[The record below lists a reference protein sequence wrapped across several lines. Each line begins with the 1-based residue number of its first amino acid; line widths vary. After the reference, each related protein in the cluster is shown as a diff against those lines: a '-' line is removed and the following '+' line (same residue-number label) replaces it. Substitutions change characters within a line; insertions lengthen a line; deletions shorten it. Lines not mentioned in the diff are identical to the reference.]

1 MEILF
6 RGFHKQ
12 ADGPDVAII
21 DGVAE
26 RGRWFEGSLVKMG
39 PVGYTH
45 YYILP
50 DYASAFYEIEVIPST
65 VGQYTGLTDKNGK
78 KIFLGDRVKVPM
90 YRPDRVDPIIMDGTI
105 VFGKAAFDVVWDEE
119 MYGKH
124 FARYL
129 EGIEVTGTI
138 YDAPPEGELNV

>member
-12 ADGPDVAII
+12 ANGPDVAII

-78 KIFLGDRVKVPM
+78 KIFQGDIVHCVGGEFFQG
-90 YRPDRVDPIIMDGTI
+90 YHELEEDIVVEDITDGTC
-105 VFGKAAFDVVWDEE
+105 VYFGEVESLDVVGNI
-119 MYGKH
+119 Y
-124 FARYL
+124 APS
-129 EGIEVTGTI
+129 EGG
-138 YDAPPEGELNV
+138 ANV

>member
-78 KIFLGDRVKVPM
+78 KIFQGDMIDAHNRNFKGFPAEVRYMPN
-90 YRPDRVDPIIMDGTI
+90 
-105 VFGKAAFDVVWDEE
+105 AAFMVRRNGYVPISLEDAQDFLAVV
-119 MYGKH
+119 
-124 FARYL
+124 
-129 EGIEVTGTI
+129 GTI
-138 YDAPPEGELNV
+138 YDSKPEGGANV